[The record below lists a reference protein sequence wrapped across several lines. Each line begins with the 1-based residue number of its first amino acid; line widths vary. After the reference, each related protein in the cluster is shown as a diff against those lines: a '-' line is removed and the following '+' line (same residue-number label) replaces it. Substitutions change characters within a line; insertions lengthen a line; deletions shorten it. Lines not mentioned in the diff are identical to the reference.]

1 MCLSL
6 PVYSSVSSE
15 MMMDVSEIHN
25 DREISVVY
33 IRKGSHFLSDLA
45 PPSSPFQQNKRK
57 TALAALEIG
66 SNINIQ
72 LSTCQTICCICI
84 QRQYNACFVCIIV
97 RYIRTIAVPIS
108 EP

>member
-1 MCLSL
+1 MCISL

-45 PPSSPFQQNKRK
+45 PPPPPSNKTK
-57 TALAALEIG
+57 EKQPWLHWK
-66 SNINIQ
+66 SD
-72 LSTCQTICCICI
+72 
-84 QRQYNACFVCIIV
+84 
-97 RYIRTIAVPIS
+97 PIS
-108 EP
+108 IFNCQPVKQYAASAYSGNTMPALSV